1 MFDET
6 TTVQQLVK
14 KYSTPDF
21 NQKLDTREGIVAKE
35 LAKQTERSQKIE
47 LLLNSLRQ
55 VLSDTHQR
63 EAGQIEPLLYTKWAE
78 ERENPI
84 PFPPLLNAWTDL
96 RFRLTKKASTQG
108 ENRHLFSQM

>member
-63 EAGQIEPLLYTKWAE
+63 EAGQIEPLLYTK
-78 ERENPI
+78 
-84 PFPPLLNAWTDL
+84 
-96 RFRLTKKASTQG
+96 
-108 ENRHLFSQM
+108 